1 MREEYPR
8 PDFVRNEWMNLNGSW
23 DFIYG
28 NDKTKIEVPFVCQSE
43 KSGVNKRITEDHVT
57 YERRFCVPEKW
68 KGKEI
73 LLNFGAVDYQCR
85 VYINNSCIGSHIGGQ
100 TTFSFPIAEYL
111 TWAEETIRV
120 EIEDPLKDEMIPRGK
135 QFWEEESSFI
145 WYTPSTGIWQTV
157 WLEPVSETCLKWVHF
172 TSDIDEGTVRIDYQ
186 LTETSIL
193 PCRVHLLITLGEE
206 EIFHGNMLCNTA
218 RNSLTV
224 DIFRKKAMEGSFH
237 FMGNYWSPENPVLY
251 HVFIQV
257 EEGDSGIRADVVESY
272 FGMRKIHV
280 EDGKLYLNN
289 QPYYQKLVLDQGYWK
304 EGLITAPDDQEYCN
318 DILKAKAMG
327 FNGCRKHEK
336 VEDPRFLYWADK
348 LGFLVWEGM
357 ASFWSYTPQAAAAFT
372 REWLEVIERDY
383 NHPSVVVW
391 GLLNE
396 SWGVPQIYANK
407 QQQSFAQSLYY
418 LAHGLDSTRLVISN
432 DGWEMTE
439 SDICAIHSY
448 KHGDIDDKKQHQ
460 LFAECLRKVDGLP
473 FIMEKHPYAKG
484 FSYSGQPIV
493 LTECGGIRIKKEKT
507 EEITG
512 EKAMRAGGQDWGY
525 TSVPDTDFLKEYER
539 VIHAIY
545 DSDLINGFCYTQL
558 TDVEQESNGL
568 LTRDHQYK
576 FKPED
581 IRKINDRK
589 R

>member
-1 MREEYPR
+1 M
-8 PDFVRNEWMNLNGSW
+8 
-23 DFIYG
+23 
-28 NDKTKIEVPFVCQSE
+28 
-43 KSGVNKRITEDHVT
+43 
-57 YERRFCVPEKW
+57 
-68 KGKEI
+68 
-73 LLNFGAVDYQCR
+73 DYQCR
-85 VYINNSCIGSHIGGQ
+85 VYINRSCIGGHIGGQ
-100 TTFSFPIAEYL
+100 TPFLFPIAKYL

-120 EIEDPLKDEMIPRGK
+120 EVEDPLKDEMIPRGK

-145 WYTPSTGIWQTV
+145 WYTPSTGIWQPV
-157 WLEPVSETCLKWVHF
+157 WLEPVSRTSLEWVHF
-172 TSDIDEGTVRIDYQ
+172 TPDIDEGTVRIDYQ
-186 LTETSIL
+186 LAETSIL
-193 PCRVHLLITLGEE
+193 PCRVHLLITLEE
-206 EIFHGNMLCNTA
+206 DEIFHGNMLCNTA

-237 FMGNYWSPENPVLY
+237 FMGNYWSPENPILY
-251 HVFIQV
+251 HVLIQAD
-257 EEGDSGIRADVVESY
+257 EGDSGIRADVVESY
-272 FGMRKIHV
+272 FGMRKIHI
-280 EDGKLYLNN
+280 ENGKLYLNN

-304 EGLITAPDDQEYCN
+304 ESLITAPDDLEYCN

-372 REWLEVIERDY
+372 REWLDVIQRDY

-391 GLLNE
+391 GMLNE
-396 SWGVPQIYANK
+396 SWGVPRIYTNQ

-432 DGWEMTE
+432 DGWEMTD

-448 KHGDIDDKKQHQ
+448 KHGEIDDKQQHQ
-460 LFAECLRKVDGLP
+460 LFAECLRKVENLF
-473 FIMEKHPYAKG
+473 FIMEKLPYAKG
-484 FSYSGQPIV
+484 FCYSGQPIV
-493 LTECGGIRIKKEKT
+493 LTECGGIRIKKVKS
-507 EEITG
+507 EENTR
-512 EKAMRAGGQDWGY
+512 ENAMQAGDQEWGY
-525 TSVPDTDFLKEYER
+525 TSVPDTDFLEEYER
-539 VIHAIY
+539 LIHTIY

-568 LTRDHQYK
+568 LTRDHRYK